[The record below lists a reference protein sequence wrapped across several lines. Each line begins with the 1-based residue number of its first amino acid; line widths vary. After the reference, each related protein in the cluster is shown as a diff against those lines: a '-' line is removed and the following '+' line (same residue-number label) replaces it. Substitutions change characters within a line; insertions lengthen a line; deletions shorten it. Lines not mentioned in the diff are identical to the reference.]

1 MSLRRH
7 QKRWEA
13 GLANFFDIPQDVA
26 LDLPRLTMLGN
37 AQLLVENHK
46 GIVEYTPE
54 KIRLKLVQGELEIGG
69 TAMTLGNLRAEQIL
83 VEGTIAWVK
92 YIV

>member
-7 QKRWEA
+7 QKRWGV

-26 LDLPRLTMLGN
+26 LDLPRITMLGN
-37 AQLLVENHK
+37 TQLLVENHR
-46 GIVEYTPE
+46 GIVEYTPD
-54 KIRLKLVQGELEIGG
+54 KVRLKLAQGELEIGG